1 MPALA
6 DPMPD
11 VLMPNVLAPLAGRL
25 PAVPPGMRLY
35 AIGDVHGRL
44 DLLREMERQ
53 IEQDAA
59 SAPGLRIVQ
68 VMLGDYIDR
77 GPDSSGVI
85 EHLMARTSGRE
96 LVTLRGNHEVFLL
109 DLEPC
114 DVPNW
119 CRYGGRQTLASYG
132 LDLSDLDE
140 AAVEAC
146 VPELIGRVRAIL
158 PPDHAA
164 FLASTQLSWRCGDY
178 LFVHAGIRPGVTLA
192 AQDPR
197 DLVWIRREFLDDEV
211 DHGLV
216 VVHGH
221 TPTLEPEIRRNRIGI
236 DTKAYESGRLT
247 CLVLEGCSQRFLTT

>member
-1 MPALA
+1 MSAPADLK
-6 DPMPD
+6 PD
-11 VLMPNVLAPLAGRL
+11 ALSPLAGRR
-25 PAVPPGMRLY
+25 PAVPPGVRIY

-44 DLLREMERQ
+44 DLLREIERQ
-53 IEQDAA
+53 IERDAA

-77 GPDSSGVI
+77 GPDSRGVI
-85 EHLMARTSGRE
+85 AHLMAERSGHE

-109 DLEPC
+109 DLDPQ

-119 CRYGGRQTLASYG
+119 CRYGGRETLASYG

-140 AAVEAC
+140 AALAGC
-146 VPELIGRVRAIL
+146 VPELIGRVRAVL

-164 FLASTQLSWRCGDY
+164 FLASTRLSWRCGDY
-178 LFVHAGIRPGVTLA
+178 LFVHAGIRPGVALA
-192 AQDPR
+192 EQDPF
-197 DLVWIRREFLDDEV
+197 DLVWIRRDFLDAEE

-221 TPTLEPEIRRNRIGI
+221 TPTAEPEIRCNRIGI

-247 CLVLEGCSQRFLTT
+247 CLVLEGQSQRFLTT

>member
-1 MPALA
+1 MPAPA
-6 DPMPD
+6 DLMPD
-11 VLMPNVLAPLAGRL
+11 ILAPLAGRI
-25 PAVPPGMRLY
+25 PTVPPGVRLY

-44 DLLREMERQ
+44 DLLHQIERQ
-53 IEQDAA
+53 IERDTAA
-59 SAPGLRIVQ
+59 APGLRHVQ

-77 GPDSSGVI
+77 GPESRGVI
-85 EHLMARTSGRE
+85 AHLMARRSGRE
-96 LVTLRGNHEVFLL
+96 LVTLRGNHELFML
-109 DLEPC
+109 DLDPV

-140 AAVEAC
+140 AAIEAS
-146 VPELIGRVRAIL
+146 VPDVIGRVRTVL
-158 PPDHAA
+158 PADHAA
-164 FLASTQLSWRCGDY
+164 FLASTRLSWRCGDY
-178 LFVHAGIRPGVTLA
+178 LFVHAGIRPGIALA

-197 DLVWIRREFLDDEV
+197 DLVWIRRDFLDHDG

-221 TPTLEPEIRRNRIGI
+221 TPTPEPEIRRNRIGI

-247 CLVLEGCSQRFLTT
+247 CLVLEGDTQRFLTT